1 MPLHPIKPL
10 IDRFRSVVANE
21 HIGILSIRNRLLVA
35 FVAVALVP
43 SLMISFNAIQFGK
56 QSILNE
62 KSTQFFALSNHKA
75 GQISDAIGTFKNQIT
90 TFAQTDG
97 PFAQDAE
104 LFIAEPSSKSRI
116 YRDFD
121 QFLYNNPAFFE
132 ISLLDANSGTIV
144 ASSAPETEG
153 SPHSD
158 ATYFIEGK
166 RGVFLDPFQFSPI
179 RHDIASTFSL
189 PIRNRYGQLL
199 SVLMARLNHES
210 LNEFLSQNYGLGKT
224 GISYIVNH
232 EGRYVL
238 GMEFGIR
245 PPPNI
250 ITLSDHPLLDSGGIR
265 AALSNVRGGS
275 IYDNYA
281 HKPVLGY
288 YQSLPVLDAGL
299 LIEQDLHEVLVPIF
313 DLERLIV
320 FYSLL
325 ALAIA
330 LTMAKLISSRISKP
344 IVQLAQLSTYIASG
358 KRVAIPLLPPVDEV
372 GVLSQSIAQ
381 MTDHLLGSLS
391 DIRQIIETMP
401 DALFIVN
408 EQGIIVSANTYAY
421 RLTGYSKHEVEG
433 STFGHLVRF
442 QEDRVPSSNA
452 PGVETLDILAHLD
465 TLGQRGALSD
475 LNMLCIPKKGSPIPV
490 LLSKALLP
498 GRGHQPN
505 RIVVIAQDL
514 RRQRRYA
521 KERVDAIVPAL
532 SRMSLGDFSF
542 KLELPPQNDEFT
554 DLVASIQ
561 LMADN
566 LRELVE
572 ENQNKAAEIFASNLK
587 LRKSHTTLLKSKES
601 IEAEKSKA
609 DALLGSIGEGIIAI
623 DLKGKV
629 LLMNQQAERMFDR
642 STASVLGNSF
652 AAYFNFQDQS
662 GKPINMESTIFE
674 HVVSKKTQHFT
685 TVYFA
690 RPNAERLPLATT
702 LSPILQGK
710 KLIGIIGTFRDIR
723 RETEIDKAKS
733 EFVSLASH
741 QLRTPLTAVKWLLEE
756 LMRKGGFNARQ
767 LGYLTDIQSSTGRL
781 ITLVNDLLNVS
792 RLESGVLTIEP
803 RPVDL
808 GKWIEAAVKEYRFM
822 SKAKQ
827 QRIEFEKPSTPVML
841 SIDPELY
848 RQILDNIVSNAI
860 KYSFNGKTIVIK
872 LARKSH
878 GVTVSVKDQGIGI
891 TSNEKKS
898 LFTKFFRTA
907 EAAKFSTTSSGLG
920 LYIIKKI
927 LDISGGSIIVE
938 SEKDKGTL
946 VSVTYPLKGMIAK
959 KGAKT
964 LI

>member
-1 MPLHPIKPL
+1 MSIHPFTSL
-10 IDRFRSVVANE
+10 IDRLKHAIAHE
-21 HIGILSIRNRLLVA
+21 HFGILSIRNRLLIA
-35 FVAVALVP
+35 FVVVALVP
-43 SLMISFNAIQFGK
+43 SLVISFNAIQFGK
-56 QSILNE
+56 SSLLNE

-75 GQISDAIGTFKNQIT
+75 GQITDAIGNFKNQIS
-90 TFAQTDG
+90 TFAQTSG
-97 PFAQDAE
+97 PFAEDAE
-104 LFIAEPSSKSRI
+104 FFIANPSSKSKI

-121 QFLYNNPAFFE
+121 QFLYNNPAFYE
-132 ISLLDANSGTIV
+132 ISLIDPNSGIV
-144 ASSAPETEG
+144 SASSTPETEG
-153 SPHSD
+153 SLRSD
-158 ATYFIEGK
+158 SIYFMEGK
-166 RGVFLDPFQFSPI
+166 RGIFFDPFHFSAAP
-179 RHDIASTFSL
+179 HDIASTFSL

-199 SVLMARLNHES
+199 FVLVAKLNHES
-210 LNEFLSQNYGLGKT
+210 LSEFLSQNYGLGET

-232 EGRYVL
+232 EGRYVV
-238 GMEFGIR
+238 GMELGIH
-245 PPPNI
+245 PPLTAPSG
-250 ITLSDHPLLDSGGIR
+250 SDHPILDSKGIR
-265 AALSNVRGGS
+265 NALSNRRGGS
-275 IYDNYA
+275 VYENFA
-281 HKPVLGY
+281 HGTVLGY
-288 YQSLPVLDAGL
+288 YQPLPALNAGL
-299 LIEQDLHEVLVPIF
+299 LIEQDLHEVLIPIL

-320 FYSLL
+320 FFSLL

-330 LTMAKLISSRISKP
+330 LIMAELISSRISRP
-344 IVQLAQLSTYIASG
+344 ITQLAQLSTSIASG
-358 KRVAIPLLPPVDEV
+358 KNVSIPEAAPVDEV
-372 GVLSQSIAQ
+372 GILTQSIGQ

-401 DALFIVN
+401 DALFIVDVD
-408 EQGIIVSANTYAY
+408 GAIVSANSYAY
-421 RLTGYSKHEVEG
+421 RLTGYSRHEMEG
-433 STFGHLVRF
+433 SKFSRLVRL
-442 QEDRVPSSNA
+442 QEDQAYSLASKTSKTPVVA
-452 PGVETLDILAHLD
+452 PDFDMLLKTGT
-465 TLGQRGALSD
+465 LSD
-475 LNMLCIPKKGSPIPV
+475 FNLLCVPKKGVPIPI

-498 GRGHQPN
+498 GRGRQPN
-505 RIVVIAQDL
+505 RFVIIAQDL

-587 LRKSHTTLLKSKES
+587 LRKSHSTLLKTKES

-623 DLKGKV
+623 DLRGHI

-642 STASVLGNSF
+642 ETKAVLGTPF
-652 AAYFNFQDQS
+652 AEHFNFQDQS
-662 GKPINMESTIFE
+662 GKPINMESTIFDQ
-674 HVVSKKTQHFT
+674 VVAKKSQHFT
-685 TVYFA
+685 TIYFA
-690 RPNAERLPLATT
+690 RSDAERLPLATT

-792 RLESGVLTIEP
+792 RLESGVLTIQP
-803 RPVDL
+803 KPIDL
-808 GKWIEAAVKEYRFM
+808 GKWIGEAVKEYRFM
-822 SKAKQ
+822 AKDKQ
-827 QRIEFEKPSTPVML
+827 QRIEFEKSTTAIVL

-860 KYSFNGKTIVIK
+860 KYSFNGKTIAIK
-872 LARKSH
+872 LVKNSH
-878 GVTVSVKDQGIGI
+878 GVTLSVKDQGIGM

-920 LYIIKKI
+920 LYIMKKI
-927 LDISGGSIIVE
+927 LDISGGAVTVE
-938 SEKDKGTL
+938 SEKNRGTL
-946 VSVTYPLKGMIAK
+946 VSVTYPLHGMKEK

-964 LI
+964 LV